1 MRQMD
6 SVNRYG
12 HNVAKWQHYGSWFS
26 LLRDNKTEVSVLLWP
41 GIIHEPRPPLM
52 ASAPENRRLR
62 LPLDKHTRIADISV
76 MTVFRLHTRF
86 LLYAGKTLNR
96 R

>member
-26 LLRDNKTEVSVLLWP
+26 LLRDNKTEVSDLLWR

-52 ASAPENRRLR
+52 ASVPESRRLR

-76 MTVFRLHTRF
+76 MTMFSLYTRF
-86 LLYAGKTLNR
+86 LLNAGNTLNR

>member
-1 MRQMD
+1 MQQMD
-6 SVNRYG
+6 SVNRHG
-12 HNVAKWQHYGSWFS
+12 RGAAKWHHYRSWLS
-26 LLRDNKTEVSVLLWP
+26 LLRNNKTEVSDLLWR

-52 ASAPENRRLR
+52 ASVPESRRLR